1 MTAVCDQCQTEVP
14 TGFRFC
20 GECGSQIR
28 TKICPECK
36 TGIPITAHKCPHC
49 REDQSMLRNTLLNL
63 SKLAFFAWIG
73 WILWM
78 IVEAR

>member
-36 TGIPITAHKCPHC
+36 TGIPITAHRCPHC
-49 REDQSMLRNTLLNL
+49 REDQPTVRNGLFSLGMLFLI
-63 SKLAFFAWIG
+63 AWVAWVVWRI
-73 WILWM
+73 M
-78 IVEAR
+78 R